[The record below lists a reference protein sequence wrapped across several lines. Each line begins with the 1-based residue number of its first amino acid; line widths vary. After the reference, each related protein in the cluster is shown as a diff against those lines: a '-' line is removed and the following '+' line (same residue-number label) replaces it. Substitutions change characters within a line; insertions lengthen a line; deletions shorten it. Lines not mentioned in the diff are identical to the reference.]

1 MDRSSLNDE
10 NVETS
15 LIIGGV
21 VIVVIVAILM
31 IAHYYR
37 KRSRMGCKCKCDCPN
52 CMNCPYKHNKHMH
65 RHRDTCGKCG
75 GFRMNPERMDR
86 MMEREQVCMQTK
98 DGIVCWN

>member
-1 MDRSSLNDE
+1 MDRQTSLNDE

-37 KRSRMGCKCKCDCPN
+37 KRGKGCKCKCDCSY
-52 CMNCPYKHNKHMH
+52 CQNCPYKHMR
-65 RHRDTCGKCG
+65 RHTGYDTCRKCG
-75 GFRMNPERMDR
+75 GMRVNQ
-86 MMEREQVCMQTK
+86 EREQVCMQTN